1 MNRDLLVRDCVRID
15 DLTVFDSNIWNFVV
29 DFNSENALDRV
40 LAMKQTGINNKVGR
54 FILYSKM

>member
-29 DFNSENALDRV
+29 DNSENALDRV